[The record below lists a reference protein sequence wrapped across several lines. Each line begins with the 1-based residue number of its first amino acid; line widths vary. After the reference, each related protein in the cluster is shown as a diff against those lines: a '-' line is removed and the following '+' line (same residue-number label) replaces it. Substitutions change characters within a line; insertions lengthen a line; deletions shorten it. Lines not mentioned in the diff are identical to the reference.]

1 MTTTHDTNPTES
13 ASTYY
18 DADPTESVRTD
29 NEPQT
34 TASAWSSSPLGQLDH
49 EVRFGFA
56 QTGATETIAHDEPR
70 PDRKKAILA
79 AALAAG
85 VIAGSGIGVMLF
97 DYGDS
102 GQPTVVVPR
111 SEERLPSPPVAPP
124 IPPRPPIDVA
134 PAPNPVAPPQRSGQ
148 APVAPPASGLG
159 PADVATPPAGTGSQ
173 PTVVVEIPIPDFPPL
188 PEKPQED
195 PEPEPPQP
203 PDVPDLDFKWPV
215 PPAPEPDPPIF
226 APDLQLAPFPQPQP
240 QPDPPGPPIF
250 VPPVKAGP

>member
-1 MTTTHDTNPTES
+1 MTTTHDTNPTEA

-18 DADPTESVRTD
+18 DADPTESVRAD

-56 QTGATETIAHDEPR
+56 QTGPTETIADDEPR

-111 SEERLPSPPVAPP
+111 SEERLPSPSVAPP
-124 IPPRPPIDVA
+124 IPAR
-134 PAPNPVAPPQRSGQ
+134 
-148 APVAPPASGLG
+148 
-159 PADVATPPAGTGSQ
+159 PADRHRACSESRGASATIGSGARGASCKRAKTGRCRHA
-173 PTVVVEIPIPDFPPL
+173 T
-188 PEKPQED
+188 
-195 PEPEPPQP
+195 
-203 PDVPDLDFKWPV
+203 
-215 PPAPEPDPPIF
+215 
-226 APDLQLAPFPQPQP
+226 
-240 QPDPPGPPIF
+240 GNH
-250 VPPVKAGP
+250 

>member
-1 MTTTHDTNPTES
+1 MTTTHDTTPTES

-18 DADPTESVRTD
+18 DADPTESVRAD

-49 EVRFGFA
+49 QVRFGFA
-56 QTGATETIAHDEPR
+56 LTGPTETIADDDPR
-70 PDRKKAILA
+70 PGRKKAILA

-97 DYGDS
+97 DYSDS

-111 SEERLPSPPVAPP
+111 SEGHMPSPPVAPP
-124 IPPRPPIDVA
+124 TPAPPVVDNA
-134 PAPNPVAPPQRSGQ
+134 PAPNPIVPQQKTGPAPM
-148 APVAPPASGLG
+148 APASEQG
-159 PADVATPPAGTGSQ
+159 PADVATPPVAGEPDT
-173 PTVVVEIPIPDFPPL
+173 TIVVEIPIPDYPPL

-203 PDVPDLDFKWPV
+203 PDVPDLDFKLPV
-215 PPAPEPDPPIF
+215 PPGPEPDPPTF
-226 APDLQLAPFPQPQP
+226 VPDLTLAPFPQPQP

-250 VPPVKAGP
+250 IPPVKAGP